1 MLGRLFS
8 DSLFD
13 DYFNFWGEDYSNLFD
28 GFGKQL
34 FNNASNFVSKNGG
47 YELSMDVDVKSTADN
62 VEINLEKDGLV
73 DIKYHIKNANSEHM
87 VSVKEYLPKDAE
99 PDTLDAEIKNGKL
112 IVTVKRKFYYG
123 IDMDGNLKK
132 IEIKK

>member
-1 MLGRLFS
+1 MPVELLGWP
-8 DSLFD
+8 LFD
-13 DYFNFWGEDYSNLFD
+13 DSLWGLDFSNLFG

-87 VSVKEYLPKDAE
+87 VSVKEYLPKNAD
-99 PDTLDAEIKNGKL
+99 PDTLDAEIKDGKL
-112 IVTVKRKFYYG
+112 IVTVKRKIYDG
-123 IDMDGNLKK
+123 IDTDGNLKK